1 MESQPFFVNGKL
13 IVEGRITALT
23 FQKRN
28 PERVNVYLDGRF
40 AFGLAA
46 IEAARLQVGQFLS
59 AREIAEL
66 QEQDTEERAYEW
78 ALNLLSRRPRSTAEI
93 SHRLSQASFPP
104 SAVEAALARLER
116 VGLVDD
122 RAFARYWVENREEF
136 RPRGHRML
144 RWELQQKGVAD
155 QIIDEV
161 LALLDEA
168 ATASRLARKRA
179 LRLRHL
185 DEVAFRRRLSAYL
198 ARRGFPYSI
207 IADVVQEAW
216 EELQASADE
225 MEHDEIDAMGGSPVP
240 LRRD

>member
-1 MESQPFFVNGKL
+1 M
-13 IVEGRITALT
+13 EGRITALT

-28 PERVNVYLDGRF
+28 PERVNVYLEERF

-46 IEAARLQVGQFLS
+46 VEAVQLRVGQFLS
-59 AREIAEL
+59 AQEVIEL
-66 QEQDTEERAYEW
+66 QGRDTKERAYER
-78 ALNLLSRRPRSTAEI
+78 ALNLLSYRPRSITEL
-93 SHRLSQASFPP
+93 SRRLHQAGFPP
-104 SAVEAALARLER
+104 SAVETALARLER

-122 RAFARYWVENREEF
+122 HAFARYWVENREEF

-144 RWELQQKGVAD
+144 RWELQQKGVPA

-161 LALLDEA
+161 LAPLDEA

-179 LRLRHL
+179 TRLGHL

-207 IADVVQEAW
+207 IADVVREVW
-216 EELQASADE
+216 EELHAS
-225 MEHDEIDAMGGSPVP
+225 P
-240 LRRD
+240 RRDGTRYDSCTGEETDTT